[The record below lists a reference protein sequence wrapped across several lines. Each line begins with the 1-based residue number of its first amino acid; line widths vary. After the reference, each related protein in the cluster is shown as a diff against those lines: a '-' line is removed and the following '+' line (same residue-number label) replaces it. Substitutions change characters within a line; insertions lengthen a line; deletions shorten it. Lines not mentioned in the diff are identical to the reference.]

1 MKENRRLLSLW
12 QSGREIAAH
21 SEKARSGTEAYLRV
35 GMAIPF
41 LYFGIPVI
49 AAPFYPGYSFIRNTA
64 SDLGSNHAIYPLPV
78 NAAIILLGIATL
90 IAAFGF
96 LRVFLRL
103 GTRPF
108 LAWIASI
115 AVCSNGIGT
124 LLSGI
129 FPSPD
134 PRHGGGILGIGS
146 FLLPFIFVIALWKQS
161 DSRLLKGYL
170 IANILLF
177 VAMIPIMSGMVE
189 IDKSMIRGLLQRI
202 LAFTAYSP
210 IGVGAYMLQKRFRSK
225 RRADTDRLEK

>member
-1 MKENRRLLSLW
+1 MEENRHLLPL
-12 QSGREIAAH
+12 QNGCENAAR
-21 SEKARSGTEAYLRV
+21 SKMARSGTEAYLRI

-64 SDLGSNHAIYPLPV
+64 SDLGSNHAVYPLPV

-90 IAAFGF
+90 LAAFGF
-96 LRVFLRL
+96 LRAFLRL
-103 GTRPF
+103 GTHPL

-115 AVCSNGIGT
+115 AVCSNGLGT

-134 PRHGGGILGIGS
+134 PRHGGGIWGIGT
-146 FLLPFIFVIALWKQS
+146 FLLPFIMAIVLWKRS

-170 IANILLF
+170 VANMMLF
-177 VAMIPIMSGMVE
+177 AAMIPIMSGMVE

-202 LAFTAYSP
+202 LALTAYTP
-210 IGVGAYMLQKRFRSK
+210 IGVAAYMLHKRLRSK
-225 RRADTDRLEK
+225 RPADTGSPVI